1 MATLMSIPG
10 YRRLVGTMAFNQ
22 TGYAMASVIV
32 PLLIFDISKNAT
44 LAGSVSAFGTGSL
57 ILLSLFAGALT
68 DKFHPSVV
76 LKLVT
81 LAQTIIWIS
90 IALML
95 SFSDLPLLPI
105 VLCIVLASAL
115 SAFDAPSE
123 QSLIK
128 QMVPTSDLGTAN
140 AIAHG
145 RESTA
150 EVFGGPSAGLLYG
163 LNPHLALFVQGAF
176 HAIACALVPRKPNS
190 ASTNQLPEEHDT
202 NVSVLK
208 SSTDGFRFVF
218 SHTGLRAITL
228 VAAVAN
234 IPMSAF
240 ILVLIFSYRATG
252 ESAFIIGLISASF
265 GSGVIV
271 GSFLASKLA
280 EVVPL
285 GKLGTIALLTFTIS
299 LIVLTTLHSNTV
311 ATIIALFIAGLPL
324 ASFNTAIG
332 AFTAAITPDYRM
344 GAVTTASTIPG
355 IFLMPF
361 GAFLAGFGFEHWGA
375 PTTLGLISTIALI
388 ATMMT
393 LTSAVRGIPLLSQLD
408 EVQS

>member
-76 LKLVT
+76 LKRVT

-252 ESAFIIGLISASF
+252 ESAFIIGLTSASF

-355 IFLMPF
+355 ILLMPF

-375 PTTLGLISTIALI
+375 STTLGLISTIALI